1 MGAKPAMVFSKKAV
15 FNLTTKALF
24 CACKGPPRHRRRV
37 DEAFRLKAQATR
49 YKSIVSESG
58 PMSLLLC
65 FGNLVVHISSSSI
78 DSLSPM
84 SPLIRDAFLEPALS
98 LLPAL
103 DNY

>member
-1 MGAKPAMVFSKKAV
+1 MGAKPGMVCSKKGGFQ
-15 FNLTTKALF
+15 FNNKALLS
-24 CACKGPPRHRRRV
+24 ACKGPPRRRRRV

-49 YKSIVSESG
+49 YKSIVCESG